1 MPHKKGHKK
10 INKNVK
16 FRERLDKLFHGDR
29 LKRKRAKESSNQT
42 TVPDSQKRSMK
53 STATMS
59 DAQKKASKSNV
70 LNRPESVS
78 DAQKTGRAR
87 PADAVMSDAQKRP
100 AKSKKTMADVQK
112 KGQVRRKNTTAMSD
126 AQKRGQT
133 DPSDVS
139 KTKEPKTF
147 KEAFRRAR
155 EEGKAKFTY
164 KGKSY
169 AAVTQDEVNKAF
181 KAGKIKKKTLRAFL
195 NMKKKK

>member
-1 MPHKKGHKK
+1 MPHKKGHKVTGK
-10 INKNVK
+10 MTL
-16 FRERLDKLFHGDR
+16 RQRLDQMLHGDR
-29 LKRKRAKESSNQT
+29 LERKKAKESSKRT
-42 TVPDSQKRSMK
+42 TVPDSQKRGMK

-59 DAQKKASKSNV
+59 DAQKRASRSNV

-100 AKSKKTMADVQK
+100 AKSKTTMSDVQK
-112 KGQVRRKNTTAMSD
+112 KGQIRRKNTTAMSD
-126 AQKRGQT
+126 EQKKTQT
-133 DPSDVS
+133 KS
-139 KTKEPKTF
+139 EPKTF

-155 EEGKAKFTY
+155 QEGKAKFTY

-181 KAGKIKKKTLRAFL
+181 KAGKIKKKTLRAYL

>member
-1 MPHKKGHKK
+1 MPHKKGHKVTGK
-10 INKNVK
+10 MTL
-16 FRERLDKLFHGDR
+16 RQRLDQMLHGDR
-29 LKRKRAKESSNQT
+29 LKRKKAKESSNQT
-42 TVPDSQKRSMK
+42 TVPDSQKRGMK

-59 DAQKKASKSNV
+59 DEQKKASRSNV

-100 AKSKKTMADVQK
+100 AKSKTTMSDVQK

-126 AQKRGQT
+126 EQKKSQT
-133 DPSDVS
+133 KS
-139 KTKEPKTF
+139 EPKTF

-155 EEGKAKFTY
+155 QEGKAKFTY

>member
-1 MPHKKGHKK
+1 MPHKKGHKVTGK
-10 INKNVK
+10 LGLRK
-16 FRERLDKLFHGDR
+16 RLDQMLHGDR
-29 LKRKRAKESSNQT
+29 KNKQMSKQT
-42 TVPDSQKRSMK
+42 TVPDSQKRGMK

-59 DAQKKASKSNV
+59 DEQKRASRSNV

-87 PADAVMSDAQKRP
+87 PADS
-100 AKSKKTMADVQK
+100 DVQK
-112 KGQVRRKNTTAMSD
+112 KGQIRRKNTTAMSD
-126 AQKRGQT
+126 EQKKTQT
-133 DPSDVS
+133 KS
-139 KTKEPKTF
+139 EPKTF

-155 EEGKAKFTY
+155 QEGKAKFTY

-181 KAGKIKKKTLRAFL
+181 KAGKIKKKTLRAYL

>member
-1 MPHKKGHKK
+1 MPHKKGHKVTGK
-10 INKNVK
+10 MTL
-16 FRERLDKLFHGDR
+16 RQRLDQMLHGDR
-29 LKRKRAKESSNQT
+29 LKRKKAKESSNQT
-42 TVPDSQKRSMK
+42 TVPDSQKRGMK

-59 DAQKKASKSNV
+59 DEQKKASRSNV

-100 AKSKKTMADVQK
+100 AKSKTTMSDVQK
-112 KGQVRRKNTTAMSD
+112 KGQIRRKNTTAMSD
-126 AQKRGQT
+126 EQK
-133 DPSDVS
+133 
-139 KTKEPKTF
+139 KTQIKSEPKTF

-155 EEGKAKFTY
+155 QEGKAKFTY

>member
-1 MPHKKGHKK
+1 MPHKKGH

-29 LKRKRAKESSNQT
+29 LKKKRLAKESSGQT
-42 TVPDSQKRSMK
+42 TVSDSQKRSMK

-59 DAQKKASKSNV
+59 DAQKKASRSNV
-70 LNRPESVS
+70 TNRP
-78 DAQKTGRAR
+78 D
-87 PADAVMSDAQKRP
+87 
-100 AKSKKTMADVQK
+100 
-112 KGQVRRKNTTAMSD
+112 MSD
-126 AQKRGQT
+126 AQKRGQVPKSASSMSDSQKRGQVPKSRKT
-133 DPSDVS
+133 MSDVQKKS
-139 KTKEPKTF
+139 GQTKPKNTAAMSDEQKRAGQTKSEPKTF

>member
-1 MPHKKGHKK
+1 MPHKEGHKK

-29 LKRKRAKESSNQT
+29 LKRKQAKESSNQT

-53 STATMS
+53 STASMS
-59 DAQKKASKSNV
+59 DAQKKASRANV
-70 LNRPESVS
+70 TNRPESVS

-100 AKSKKTMADVQK
+100 AKSKKTMSDVQK
-112 KGQVRRKNTTAMSD
+112 KGQIRRKNTTAMSD
-126 AQKRGQT
+126 EQKKSQT
-133 DPSDVS
+133 KS
-139 KTKEPKTF
+139 EPKTF
-147 KEAFRRAR
+147 KEAFKRAR

>member
-1 MPHKKGHKK
+1 MPHKEGHKK

-29 LKRKRAKESSNQT
+29 LKRKKAKESSNQT
-42 TVPDSQKRSMK
+42 TVPDSQKRGMK

-59 DAQKKASKSNV
+59 DEQKKASRSNV

-100 AKSKKTMADVQK
+100 AKSKTTMSDIQK
-112 KGQVRRKNTTAMSD
+112 KAQIRRKNTTAMSD
-126 AQKRGQT
+126 EQKKTQT
-133 DPSDVS
+133 KS
-139 KTKEPKTF
+139 EPKTF

-155 EEGKAKFTY
+155 QEGKAKFTY

-181 KAGKIKKKTLRAFL
+181 KAGKIKKKTLRAYL

>member
-1 MPHKKGHKK
+1 MPHKKGHKVTGK
-10 INKNVK
+10 MTL
-16 FRERLDKLFHGDR
+16 RQRLDQMLHGDR

-42 TVPDSQKRSMK
+42 TVPDSQKRGMK

-59 DAQKKASKSNV
+59 DAQKRASRSNV

-100 AKSKKTMADVQK
+100 AKSKTTMSDVQK
-112 KGQVRRKNTTAMSD
+112 KAQIRRKNTTAMSD
-126 AQKRGQT
+126 EQK
-133 DPSDVS
+133 
-139 KTKEPKTF
+139 KTQIKSEPKTF

-155 EEGKAKFTY
+155 QEGKAKFTY

-181 KAGKIKKKTLRAFL
+181 KAGKIKKKTLRAYL

>member
-1 MPHKKGHKK
+1 MPHKKGHKVTGK
-10 INKNVK
+10 MT
-16 FRERLDKLFHGDR
+16 FRQRLDQMLHGDR
-29 LKRKRAKESSNQT
+29 LERKKAKESSKKT

-59 DAQKKASKSNV
+59 DDQKKASRANV
-70 LNRPESVS
+70 TNRPDMS
-78 DAQKTGRAR
+78 DAQKRSQTR
-87 PADAVMSDAQKRP
+87 PKNTSDMSDAQKRP
-100 AKSKKTMADVQK
+100 AKAKTTMADVQK
-112 KGQVRRKNTTAMSD
+112 KRQVSPKNTTAMSD
-126 AQKRGQT
+126 AQKRTQT
-133 DPSDVS
+133 KS
-139 KTKEPKTF
+139 EPKTF

-155 EEGKAKFTY
+155 QEGKAKFTY

>member
-1 MPHKKGHKK
+1 MPHKKGHKVTGK
-10 INKNVK
+10 MTL
-16 FRERLDKLFHGDR
+16 RQRLDQMLHGDR

-42 TVPDSQKRSMK
+42 TVPDSQKRGMK

-59 DAQKKASKSNV
+59 DEQKKASRSNV

-100 AKSKKTMADVQK
+100 AKSKTTMSDVQK
-112 KGQVRRKNTTAMSD
+112 KGQIRRKNTTAMSD
-126 AQKRGQT
+126 EQK
-133 DPSDVS
+133 
-139 KTKEPKTF
+139 KTQIKSEPKTF

-155 EEGKAKFTY
+155 QEGKAKFTY

-181 KAGKIKKKTLRAFL
+181 KAGKIKKKTLRAYL

>member
-1 MPHKKGHKK
+1 MPHKEGHKK

-16 FRERLDKLFHGDR
+16 FRERLDRLFHGDR
-29 LKRKRAKESSNQT
+29 LKKKRLAKESSKMT
-42 TVPDSQKRSMK
+42 TVPDSQKTGMK

-59 DAQKKASKSNV
+59 DEQKRASRANV
-70 LNRPESVS
+70 TNRP
-78 DAQKTGRAR
+78 D
-87 PADAVMSDAQKRP
+87 MSDAQKRSQTKAKNTSDMSDAQKTP
-100 AKSKKTMADVQK
+100 AKSKTTMSDVQK
-112 KGQVRRKNTTAMSD
+112 RGQIRRKNTTAMSD
-126 AQKRGQT
+126 EQKKTQT
-133 DPSDVS
+133 KS
-139 KTKEPKTF
+139 EPKTF

-155 EEGKAKFTY
+155 QEGKAKFTY

>member
-1 MPHKKGHKK
+1 MPHKKGH

-29 LKRKRAKESSNQT
+29 LKKKRLAKESSGQT
-42 TVPDSQKRSMK
+42 TVSDSQKRSMK

-59 DAQKKASKSNV
+59 DAQKKASQSNV
-70 LNRPESVS
+70 TNRP
-78 DAQKTGRAR
+78 D
-87 PADAVMSDAQKRP
+87 
-100 AKSKKTMADVQK
+100 
-112 KGQVRRKNTTAMSD
+112 MSD
-126 AQKRGQT
+126 AQKRGQAPKSASSMSDSQKRGQVPKSRKT
-133 DPSDVS
+133 MSDVQKKS
-139 KTKEPKTF
+139 GQTKPKNTAAMSDEQKKSQTKSEPKTF
-147 KEAFRRAR
+147 KEAFKRAR

>member
-1 MPHKKGHKK
+1 MPHKKGHKVTGK
-10 INKNVK
+10 MTL
-16 FRERLDKLFHGDR
+16 RQRLDQMLHGDR
-29 LKRKRAKESSNQT
+29 LKRKKAKESSNQT
-42 TVPDSQKRSMK
+42 TVPDSQKRGMK

-59 DAQKKASKSNV
+59 DEQKKASRSNV

-100 AKSKKTMADVQK
+100 AKSKTTMSDVQK

-126 AQKRGQT
+126 EQKKTQT
-133 DPSDVS
+133 KS
-139 KTKEPKTF
+139 EPKTF

-155 EEGKAKFTY
+155 QEGKAKFTY